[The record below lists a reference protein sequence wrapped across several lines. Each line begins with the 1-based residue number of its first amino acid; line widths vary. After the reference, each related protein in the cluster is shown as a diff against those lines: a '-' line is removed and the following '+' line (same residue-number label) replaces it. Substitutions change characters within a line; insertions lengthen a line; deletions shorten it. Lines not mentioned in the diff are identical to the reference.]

1 MQIQVEVAVIG
12 LIQALMVA
20 VIGGMFARDSTKRK
34 KDGARAEARAAMRA
48 EESHLTMKLM
58 SAGVNLGIATAIAVK
73 DQKVNGQMHAT
84 LEEAETV
91 EQEYR
96 DFIRTMA
103 SQKITE

>member
-1 MQIQVEVAVIG
+1 MQIQLEVAIIG

-20 VIGGMFARDSTKRK
+20 IVGGMFARDSTKRK
-34 KDGARAEARAAMRA
+34 KDGEKAEAKAAMRA

-58 SAGVNLGIATAIAVK
+58 SAAVNLGAATAIAVK
-73 DQKVNGQMHAT
+73 EQKTNGEMAAA
-84 LEEAETV
+84 LAEAETV

-103 SQKITE
+103 SRKITE